1 MMIKMIIIITIIFR
15 IQPGRRCLG
24 SRAKAKQSPRRTER
38 RQKLKKA
45 TSRLIMNLI
54 RKMSLS
60 LRAVISSEGHLLRK
74 QKLLSFLVIT
84 TDILICCPFS
94 TTSEQTND
102 TIQANIRLTFSAKY
116 VALGLGCRS
125 LHSYRLYQ
133 LDRQFCSCDQANVTQ
148 LLARLHFFIS
158 FYPSACYLLN
168 ISLKTSLCNVKRFE
182 KQST

>member
-1 MMIKMIIIITIIFR
+1 MCPNSQDPARAALFGNNDNNNNNNKKIIIMIKIIIIITVIFR

-116 VALGLGCRS
+116 VALGLGCRY
-125 LHSYRLYQ
+125 LHSY
-133 LDRQFCSCDQANVTQ
+133 
-148 LLARLHFFIS
+148 
-158 FYPSACYLLN
+158 
-168 ISLKTSLCNVKRFE
+168 
-182 KQST
+182 

>member
-1 MMIKMIIIITIIFR
+1 MSICVQAPNSQDPAKAALFGNDDNNNINHGNDNDNKKMIIFR

-24 SRAKAKQSPRRTER
+24 SRAKAKQSPGRTER

-84 TDILICCPFS
+84 TDILIWLPV
-94 TTSEQTND
+94 QH
-102 TIQANIRLTFSAKY
+102 Y
-116 VALGLGCRS
+116 
-125 LHSYRLYQ
+125 
-133 LDRQFCSCDQANVTQ
+133 
-148 LLARLHFFIS
+148 
-158 FYPSACYLLN
+158 
-168 ISLKTSLCNVKRFE
+168 KRTKMMPY
-182 KQST
+182 KQIFV

>member
-1 MMIKMIIIITIIFR
+1 MVGGWVWLSQTRPIPRSPDGDKKIIIIMIKMITIITIIFR

-60 LRAVISSEGHLLRK
+60 LRAVISSEGNLLRK

-102 TIQANIRLTFSAKY
+102 AIQA
-116 VALGLGCRS
+116 
-125 LHSYRLYQ
+125 HSPQ
-133 LDRQFCSCDQANVTQ
+133 NM
-148 LLARLHFFIS
+148 LLKL
-158 FYPSACYLLN
+158 YLLY
-168 ISLKTSLCNVKRFE
+168 
-182 KQST
+182 